1 MTKKQI
7 KKMLVLEGSLYGI
20 ITVALIW
27 TLGSGMMYGTGELC
41 KMMADYASMHYSV
54 GLVIV
59 VSIFIL
65 LICTVVP
72 VIVFKEIS
80 KRTVTERLRLGEV

>member
-1 MTKKQI
+1 MT
-7 KKMLVLEGSLYGI
+7 
-20 ITVALIW
+20 
-27 TLGSGMMYGTGELC
+27 YGTGELC
-41 KMMADYASMHYSV
+41 QMMADYASMHYSV